1 MGPQD
6 TGDFPG
12 RGVWNEKLNH
22 MGRHGD
28 AVHNPTRRSA
38 ECHFIAAELTRLIC
52 DGAADQGFGG
62 AHYRAGGP
70 SADVKG
76 RASRRPARST
86 TGFRANVRHSRD
98 GHSSCQVPPS
108 G

>member
-1 MGPQD
+1 MMGPQD

-28 AVHNPTRRSA
+28 DVHNPARRSA

-76 RASRRPARST
+76 RASRRPRPTCFSFESDTGTST
-86 TGFRANVRHSRD
+86 GDRAGADSR
-98 GHSSCQVPPS
+98 P
-108 G
+108 